1 MTGGLPKKM
10 YNLNNSFNL
19 DPLNEGTF
27 AVSRFFNPFR
37 ENLCPQNFLKLV
49 TLQSQCPQNLSKL
62 VICESLWAQKQKIGH
77 ARKSM
82 SAR

>member
-37 ENLCPQNFLKLV
+37 ENLCPQNVLKLV
-49 TLQSQCPQNLSKL
+49 ILQS
-62 VICESLWAQKQKIGH
+62 
-77 ARKSM
+77 
-82 SAR
+82 